1 MRLPGTW
8 FQGELERALL
18 DSVRE
23 GGTMGNTGGQK
34 RKEYA
39 LITGASS
46 GIGYELAKVFAQ
58 NGFSL
63 VLVARS
69 RERLE
74 TAAKLLSGEY
84 LVDCRV
90 IPADLSMMSG
100 VEEVH
105 RRVSE
110 SNLTVSV
117 LVNDAGVGSYGPFC
131 QTDFRIEAQVINLNI
146 LGLTYLTR
154 LFVGEMVNNG
164 SGRILNVAS
173 TTGFWP
179 VPHMSVYAAT
189 KAYVISFSQALASE
203 LKGTGVN
210 VSVLCPGA
218 VDTGF
223 LTGGQKKV
231 RHRRSGLV
239 GRVRDRMMHMDAATV
254 AATAYRDL
262 MKNKRVIVPSA
273 FFRIVVSTMKFV
285 PQGLVS
291 DLRAR
296 SHRKTSS
303 DRQ

>member
-1 MRLPGTW
+1 
-8 FQGELERALL
+8 
-18 DSVRE
+18 
-23 GGTMGNTGGQK
+23 MGNTGGQR

-46 GIGYELAKVFAQ
+46 GIGYELAKVFAR
-58 NGFSL
+58 NGFNL
-63 VLVARS
+63 VLVARN
-69 RERLE
+69 RDRLE
-74 TAAKLLSGEY
+74 TVAKELARDY
-84 LVDCRV
+84 MADCRV

-105 RRVSE
+105 RRVRE
-110 SNLTVSV
+110 SNLTVYV
-117 LVNDAGVGSYGPFC
+117 LVNDAGIGSYGPFVR
-131 QTDFRIEAQVINLNI
+131 TDFKKESDMINLNV
-146 LGLTYLTR
+146 LGLSYMTR
-154 LFVGEMVNNG
+154 LFAADMVASG
-164 SGRILNVAS
+164 SGKVLNVAS

-179 VPHMSVYAAT
+179 VPNMSVYAAT
-189 KAYVISFSQALASE
+189 KSYVISFSQALASE

-218 VDTGF
+218 VDTNF
-223 LTGGQKKV
+223 LKDGQEKAIE
-231 RHRRSGLV
+231 HRSGLV
-239 GRVRDRMMHMDAATV
+239 GRMRDRMMHMDAATV
-254 AATAYRDL
+254 AAIAYRDL

-273 FFRIVVSTMKFV
+273 FFRIVVSTMRFV

>member
-1 MRLPGTW
+1 
-8 FQGELERALL
+8 
-18 DSVRE
+18 
-23 GGTMGNTGGQK
+23 MGNTDGQK

-58 NGFSL
+58 NGFNL
-63 VLVARS
+63 VLVARN

-74 TAAKLLSGEY
+74 TAAKVFSGEY

-173 TTGFWP
+173 TAGFWP

-203 LKGTGVN
+203 LKGKGVQ
-210 VSVLCPGA
+210 VSVLCPPA
-218 VDTGF
+218 VDTNF
-223 LTGGQKKV
+223 LKDGQEKAIEP
-231 RHRRSGLV
+231 HS
-239 GRVRDRMMHMDAATV
+239 GRVARVLERMRYMDAATV
-254 AATAYRDL
+254 AAIAYRDL

-273 FFRIVVSTMKFV
+273 FLRIVVSTVKFV

-296 SHRKTSS
+296 RHSSTSS
-303 DRQ
+303 DRH

>member
-1 MRLPGTW
+1 MGKTGR
-8 FQGELERALL
+8 QR
-18 DSVRE
+18 RE
-23 GGTMGNTGGQK
+23 A
-34 RKEYA
+34 YA

-46 GIGYELAKVFAQ
+46 GIGYELAKVFARK
-58 NGFSL
+58 GFNL
-63 VLVARS
+63 VLVARN

-74 TAAKLLSGEY
+74 TVAKELAREHGA
-84 LVDCRV
+84 DCRV
-90 IPADLSMMSG
+90 IPADLSLMSG

-105 RRVSE
+105 RRVRE

-117 LVNDAGVGSYGPFC
+117 LVNDAGIGSYGPFLE
-131 QTDFRIEAQVINLNI
+131 TDFNKESEMINLNA
-146 LGLTYLTR
+146 LGLSYMTR
-154 LFVGEMVNNG
+154 LFAADMVVSG
-164 SGRILNVAS
+164 SGKVLNVAS

-179 VPHMSVYAAT
+179 VPNMSVYAAT

-210 VSVLCPGA
+210 VSVVCPGA

-231 RHRRSGLV
+231 RNRRSGLV
-239 GRVRDRMMHMDAATV
+239 GRVRDRMMHMDAARV
-254 AATAYRDL
+254 AAIAYRDL

-273 FFRIVVSTMKFV
+273 FFRIVVITMKFV

-296 SHRKTSS
+296 RHSSTPS
-303 DRQ
+303 DRH

>member
-1 MRLPGTW
+1 VVSARVTLPDSS
-8 FQGELERALL
+8 ER
-18 DSVRE
+18 
-23 GGTMGNTGGQK
+23 GNMGNTGGQR

-46 GIGYELAKVFAQ
+46 GIGYELAKVFAR
-58 NGFSL
+58 NGFNL
-63 VLVARS
+63 VLVARN
-69 RERLE
+69 RDRLE
-74 TAAKLLSGEY
+74 TVAKELARDY
-84 LVDCRV
+84 MADCRV
-90 IPADLSMMSG
+90 IAADLSMMSG

-105 RRVSE
+105 RRVRE
-110 SNLTVSV
+110 SNLTVYV
-117 LVNDAGVGSYGPFC
+117 LVNDAGIGSYGPFVR
-131 QTDFRIEAQVINLNI
+131 TDFKKESDMINLNV
-146 LGLTYLTR
+146 LGLSYMTR
-154 LFVGEMVNNG
+154 LFAADMVASG
-164 SGRILNVAS
+164 SGKVLNVAS

-179 VPHMSVYAAT
+179 VPNMSVYAAT
-189 KAYVISFSQALASE
+189 KSYVISFSQALASE

-218 VDTGF
+218 VDTNF
-223 LTGGQKKV
+223 LKDGQEKAIE
-231 RHRRSGLV
+231 RRSGLV
-239 GRVRDRMMHMDAATV
+239 GRMRDRMMHMDAPTV

>member
-1 MRLPGTW
+1 
-8 FQGELERALL
+8 
-18 DSVRE
+18 
-23 GGTMGNTGGQK
+23 MGNTGGQK

-46 GIGYELAKVFAQ
+46 GIGYELAKVFAH
-58 NGFSL
+58 NGFNL
-63 VLVARS
+63 VLVARN

-74 TAAKLLSGEY
+74 TVAKVLSGEY

-90 IPADLSMMSG
+90 ISADLSLVSDVEKVYKG
-100 VEEVH
+100 VNEN
-105 RRVSE
+105 
-110 SNLTVSV
+110 NLGVTV
-117 LVNDAGVGSYGPFC
+117 LVNDAGIGSYGPFLE
-131 QTDFRIEAQVINLNI
+131 TDFKKESEMINLNV
-146 LGLTYLTR
+146 LGLSYMTR
-154 LFVGEMVNNG
+154 LFAADMVVSG
-164 SGRILNVAS
+164 SGKVLNVAS

-254 AATAYRDL
+254 AAIAYRDL

>member
-1 MRLPGTW
+1 MSKTIGHR
-8 FQGELERALL
+8 
-18 DSVRE
+18 RE
-23 GGTMGNTGGQK
+23 G
-34 RKEYA
+34 YA

-46 GIGYELAKVFAQ
+46 GIGYEPAKVFAR
-58 NGFSL
+58 NGFNL
-63 VLVARS
+63 VLVARN

-74 TAAKLLSGEY
+74 TAAEVLSGEY
-84 LVDCRV
+84 LVDCHVISADSSLVSDVEKVYKRV
-90 IPADLSMMSG
+90 
-100 VEEVH
+100 H
-105 RRVSE
+105 E
-110 SNLTVSV
+110 SNLSVSV
-117 LVNDAGVGSYGPFC
+117 LVNDAGIESYGPFLE
-131 QTDFRIEAQVINLNI
+131 TDFNKESEMINLNV
-146 LGLTYLTR
+146 LGLSYMTR
-154 LFVGEMVNNG
+154 LFAADMVVSG
-164 SGRILNVAS
+164 SGKVLNVAS

-254 AATAYRDL
+254 AAIAYRDL

-273 FFRIVVSTMKFV
+273 FFQIVVSTMRFV

>member
-1 MRLPGTW
+1 
-8 FQGELERALL
+8 
-18 DSVRE
+18 
-23 GGTMGNTGGQK
+23 MGNTGGQR

-46 GIGYELAKVFAQ
+46 GIGYELAKVFAR
-58 NGFSL
+58 NGFNL
-63 VLVARS
+63 VLVARN
-69 RERLE
+69 RDRLE
-74 TAAKLLSGEY
+74 TVAKELARDY
-84 LVDCRV
+84 MADCRV

-105 RRVSE
+105 RRVRE
-110 SNLTVSV
+110 SNLTVYV
-117 LVNDAGVGSYGPFC
+117 LVNDAGIGSYGPFVG
-131 QTDFRIEAQVINLNI
+131 TDFKKESDMIHLNV
-146 LGLTYLTR
+146 LGLSYMTR
-154 LFVGEMVNNG
+154 LFAADMVASG
-164 SGRILNVAS
+164 SGKVLNVAS

-179 VPHMSVYAAT
+179 VPNMSVYAAT
-189 KAYVISFSQALASE
+189 KSYVISFSQALASE

-218 VDTGF
+218 VDTNF
-223 LTGGQKKV
+223 LKDGQEKV
-231 RHRRSGLV
+231 IEHRSGLA
-239 GRVRDRMMHMDAATV
+239 GRMRDRMMHMDAQTV
-254 AATAYRDL
+254 AAIAYRDL

>member
-1 MRLPGTW
+1 MSKTTGHR
-8 FQGELERALL
+8 
-18 DSVRE
+18 RE
-23 GGTMGNTGGQK
+23 G
-34 RKEYA
+34 YA

-46 GIGYELAKVFAQ
+46 GIGYELAKVFAR
-58 NGFSL
+58 NGFNL
-63 VLVARS
+63 VLVARN

-74 TAAKLLSGEY
+74 TAAEVLSGEY
-84 LVDCRV
+84 LVDCHV
-90 IPADLSMMSG
+90 ISADLSLVSD
-100 VEEVH
+100 VEKVYKRVH
-105 RRVSE
+105 E
-110 SNLTVSV
+110 SNLGVSV
-117 LVNDAGVGSYGPFC
+117 LVNDAGIGSYGPFLE
-131 QTDFRIEAQVINLNI
+131 TDFKKESEMINLNV
-146 LGLTYLTR
+146 LGLSYMTR
-154 LFVGEMVNNG
+154 LFAADMVVSG
-164 SGRILNVAS
+164 SGKVLNVAS

-239 GRVRDRMMHMDAATV
+239 GRVIDRMMHMDAATV
-254 AATAYRDL
+254 AAIAYRDL

-273 FFRIVVSTMKFV
+273 FLRIVVSTMKFV

-303 DRQ
+303 DRH

>member
-1 MRLPGTW
+1 MSKTIGHR
-8 FQGELERALL
+8 
-18 DSVRE
+18 RE
-23 GGTMGNTGGQK
+23 G
-34 RKEYA
+34 YA

-46 GIGYELAKVFAQ
+46 GIGYELAKVFAR
-58 NGFSL
+58 NGFNL
-63 VLVARS
+63 VLVARN

-74 TAAKLLSGEY
+74 TAAEVLSGEY
-84 LVDCRV
+84 LVDCHVISADSSLVSDVEKVYKRV
-90 IPADLSMMSG
+90 
-100 VEEVH
+100 H
-105 RRVSE
+105 E
-110 SNLTVSV
+110 SNLSVSV
-117 LVNDAGVGSYGPFC
+117 LVNDAGIESYGPFLE
-131 QTDFRIEAQVINLNI
+131 TDFNKESEMINLNV
-146 LGLTYLTR
+146 LGLSYMTR
-154 LFVGEMVNNG
+154 LFAADMVVSG
-164 SGRILNVAS
+164 SGKVLNVAS

-254 AATAYRDL
+254 AAIAYRDL

-273 FFRIVVSTMKFV
+273 FFRIVVSTMRFV